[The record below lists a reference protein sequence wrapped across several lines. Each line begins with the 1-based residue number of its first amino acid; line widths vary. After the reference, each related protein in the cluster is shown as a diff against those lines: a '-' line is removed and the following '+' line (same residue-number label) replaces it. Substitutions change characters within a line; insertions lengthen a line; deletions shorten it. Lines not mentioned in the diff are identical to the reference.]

1 MSKSKIG
8 MPRRQ
13 FLKSAAALATAGAV
27 FPQIV
32 PRHVVGGQ
40 GHTPPSET
48 VILAGIGVGSMG
60 GYDIRAARR
69 AGAKVVALADV
80 DFGYAGKVADQF
92 PDAKRYNDY
101 RDLLEKEKGIDGVI
115 IGTPDHTHATIS
127 MAALAHGKHVYCE
140 KPLAH
145 TIYEVRKLSEA
156 ASESGVAF
164 QLGNQGHTYP
174 SNQEFCECVWSG
186 AIGEVR
192 EVHVQLR
199 GFNYCNIHRLAI
211 QKEDHAVPDTLDWD
225 LWLGPA
231 SFRKFNPAYHPG
243 AWRGWRNFGTGMLGD
258 WTCHLIDPV
267 FTALDLGAP
276 TSVYAEA
283 EGYDHKIHGETFPN
297 SSHIRFEFPARGQ
310 RPPVTL
316 HWYDGDRYA
325 PPHPEELEEGVVSIP
340 HAFGRPNPV
349 GAMVVGDKGKIVYGT
364 HGAAQWRLIPDER
377 MNEYMAD
384 RTRVEDPRGPGMPE
398 NILHL
403 QDWLAAVKGYKR
415 NASHLDY
422 GGPLTEIALLGGI
435 AQHMV
440 GTELEWDAKNMM
452 FPNQPTANQY
462 LHYPYRE
469 GWTL

>member
-1 MSKSKIG
+1 LT
-8 MPRRQ
+8 PRGRI
-13 FLKSAAALATAGAV
+13 A
-27 FPQIV
+27 
-32 PRHVVGGQ
+32 
-40 GHTPPSET
+40 
-48 VILAGIGVGSMG
+48 
-60 GYDIRAARR
+60 
-69 AGAKVVALADV
+69 
-80 DFGYAGKVADQF
+80 
-92 PDAKRYNDY
+92 N
-101 RDLLEKEKGIDGVI
+101 
-115 IGTPDHTHATIS
+115 
-127 MAALAHGKHVYCE
+127 
-140 KPLAH
+140 
-145 TIYEVRKLSEA
+145 
-156 ASESGVAF
+156 F
-164 QLGNQGHTYP
+164 QN
-174 SNQEFCECVWSG
+174 
-186 AIGEVR
+186 
-192 EVHVQLR
+192 
-199 GFNYCNIHRLAI
+199 
-211 QKEDHAVPDTLDWD
+211 
-225 LWLGPA
+225 
-231 SFRKFNPAYHPG
+231 
-243 AWRGWRNFGTGMLGD
+243 
-258 WTCHLIDPV
+258 
-267 FTALDLGAP
+267 AP

-325 PPHPEELEEGVVSIP
+325 PPHPEELEEGVASIP

-364 HGAAQWRLIPDER
+364 HGAAQWRLIPDEK

-435 AQHMV
+435 AQRMM